1 MKPQPIPQRSTL
13 VSQTIALLERG
24 MKEGRWAAQLPSQS
38 ELCRHFA
45 ISRTTLRLAL
55 QALQRRGKIQ
65 VSQGCPAIILRRSHA
80 GVTAPTISRVVLV
93 LPEPLWCLRP
103 ATGNWAGELRTWVER
118 AGMEFELSEGGNH
131 YRAQPTAHLEKLIQS
146 HPNSSWV
153 VFGSNQPMQAWFVAR
168 GLPVI
173 HVGAVFPGIEI
184 PSIEYD
190 HAEIAQH
197 AAAKLVAAGH
207 EHTAVLLQ
215 RTGSAADA
223 TTCEAFAANR
233 KPGAARPLVLE
244 HDGSLAQIESRLR
257 HFARLSPR
265 PTALFVTKSHAIPA
279 VLTILPRLGMEI
291 PRDLS
296 VICREDDPFL
306 GYLVPAIARYSSD
319 SSAIARKLGVALRRL
334 ACGQALKITHDRI
347 MPRFLAGQSVGPVAR

>member
-1 MKPQPIPQRSTL
+1 MKPHPIPQRSTL

-24 MKEGRWAAQLPSQS
+24 MREGRWAAQLPSQG
-38 ELCRHFA
+38 ELCRQFA

-55 QALQRRGKIQ
+55 QELARRRQIQ
-65 VSQGCPAIILRRSHA
+65 LSQGCPAIIRLRLKAVSA
-80 GVTAPTISRVVLV
+80 ASLISRVVLV

-118 AGMEFELSEGGNH
+118 AGMDFVLCEGGNH
-131 YRAQPTAHLEKLIQS
+131 YRAQPTAQLEKLVQS
-146 HPNSSWV
+146 HPNSCWV

-190 HAEIAQH
+190 HAAIAQH

-207 EHTAVLLQ
+207 ERTAVLLQ

-223 TTCEAFAANR
+223 TTCEAFAANLKR
-233 KPGAARPLVLE
+233 GSAAPLVLE

-257 HFARLSPR
+257 HFARLPQR

-279 VLTILPRLGMEI
+279 VLTILPRLGIAI

-334 ACGQALKITHDRI
+334 ASGQTLKITHDRL
-347 MPRFLAGQSVGPVAR
+347 MPRFLAGQSIGPVPR